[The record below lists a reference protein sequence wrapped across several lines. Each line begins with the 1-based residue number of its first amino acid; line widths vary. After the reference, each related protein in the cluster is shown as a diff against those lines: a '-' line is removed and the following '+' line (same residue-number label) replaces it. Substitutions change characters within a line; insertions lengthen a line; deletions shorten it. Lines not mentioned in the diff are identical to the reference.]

1 MCLSAHA
8 HAHTHAHAHAHAQYT
23 GAFLAQKF
31 IVAFRDHDGGKRA
44 STTGSDD
51 AKAGKEE

>member
-1 MCLSAHA
+1 MFTYIALVFTKAFQTIAPVQFS
-8 HAHTHAHAHAHAQYT
+8 

-31 IVAFRDHDGGKRA
+31 IVAFRDHDGGKRTSTA
-44 STTGSDD
+44 SPDD